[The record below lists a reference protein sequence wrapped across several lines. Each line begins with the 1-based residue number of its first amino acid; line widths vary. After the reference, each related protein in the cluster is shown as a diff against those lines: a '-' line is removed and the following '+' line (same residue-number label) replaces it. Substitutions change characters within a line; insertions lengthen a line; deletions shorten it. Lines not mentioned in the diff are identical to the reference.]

1 MPGTPI
7 VVALRRGV
15 GVAPV
20 DVEGAGVFACVWRGA
35 ESFEALPL
43 EAVATGVA
51 TGASGGF
58 VWGGGS
64 WMNGAG
70 SDWVAGGLEGVR
82 FFFLGTTFGSI
93 CGFSPNALDF
103 CTICQ

>member
-1 MPGTPI
+1 
-7 VVALRRGV
+7 
-15 GVAPV
+15 
-20 DVEGAGVFACVWRGA
+20 
-35 ESFEALPL
+35 
-43 EAVATGVA
+43 
-51 TGASGGF
+51 
-58 VWGGGS
+58 
-64 WMNGAG
+64 MNGAG